1 MTQTGYDT
9 GDPTV
14 DDALADLAATDPT
27 TADLAADGFTA
38 LTWGSGLKA
47 VSLRGL
53 QDYLWYQMPYKHGE
67 PLARQRATAQA
78 LGALFDRLSRPR
90 YADTCRGPVT
100 DQVLAAYAADDN
112 AGLAAYRKALTSG
125 GVEPPDLPDLLVW
138 GGLLGVEEHAA
149 FWVVADHLER
159 AIDTGVYTPGGAG
172 WRTAAARAAAEVLT
186 VPRLDLHGDTYLDR
200 IHAERRERWA
210 HSRGPTRAALTEQVL
225 PLLADDPP
233 VPDDAEQH
241 LTQIRWFL
249 TRCDGDGAQLTVN
262 HTLSRALLTEA
273 CHRFNW
279 LILGK
284 QAPPENQLPEA
295 HHLRGIA
302 DQLGATRRRGRRLLL
317 TTRGRHLLDADT
329 PTLWAAVAAA
339 LIPADP
345 AEAAA
350 AEIMLMRLL
359 TGPPPR
365 YDDPPVVADA
375 LGGEGWTTDDGPL
388 TRDYTGWLTGP
399 LFGRLDFLGLQG
411 KPSLTGRSP
420 LTPTG
425 QAAAV
430 HALRHRAQAPR
441 QHP

>member
-1 MTQTGYDT
+1 MTVTRFDT
-9 GDPTV
+9 GDPAVDQALAGLADDDPTV
-14 DDALADLAATDPT
+14 ADLAD
-27 TADLAADGFTA
+27 DGFTA
-38 LTWGSGLKA
+38 LTWGRGLPA

-53 QDYLWYQMPYKHGE
+53 QDYLWYQLPYKHGGT
-67 PLARQRATAQA
+67 LAEHRATAQA
-78 LGALFDRLSRPR
+78 LGVLFDRLDRPR
-90 YADTCRGPVT
+90 YADTCRSPIT
-100 DQVLAAYAADDN
+100 DRVLTAYAADDN
-112 AGLAAYRKALTSG
+112 AGLTAYRKALTNG

-149 FWVVADHLER
+149 FWTVADHLER
-159 AIDTGVYTPGGAG
+159 AIDAGVYTPGGAG
-172 WRTAAARAAAEVLT
+172 WRTAAARVTTEVLA
-186 VPRLDLHGDTYLDR
+186 VPRLDLHGDTYLHR
-200 IHAERRERWA
+200 IHTERRERWA
-210 HSRGPTRAALTEQVL
+210 HSRGPTRAGLTERVL
-225 PLLADDPP
+225 PLLVDDPP

-249 TRCDGDGAQLTVN
+249 AQCDGDGAQLTVN

-279 LILGK
+279 LILSK

-317 TTRGRHLLDADT
+317 TARGRQLLGVDT
-329 PTLWAAVAAA
+329 ATLWAAVTAA

-375 LGGEGWTTDDGPL
+375 LNGEGWSTDEGPL
-388 TRDYTGWLTGP
+388 SRDYTGWLTGP

-425 QAAAV
+425 RAAAV
-430 HALRHRAQAPR
+430 HALRHRSQAPR
-441 QHP
+441 QRL

>member
-1 MTQTGYDT
+1 VTAARFDT
-9 GDPTV
+9 GDTRV
-14 DDALADLAATDPT
+14 DAALADLAATDPA
-27 TADLAADGFTA
+27 TADQAADAFTS
-38 LTWGSGLKA
+38 LTWGTGLQG

-53 QDYLWYQMPYKHGE
+53 QDYLWYRMPYKQGD
-67 PLARQRATAQA
+67 PLADQLATAQA
-78 LGALFDRLSRPR
+78 LGVLFDSLGLHR
-90 YADTCRGPVT
+90 YAATCQGPTTV
-100 DQVLAAYAADDN
+100 QVLASFAADDT
-112 AGLAAYRKALTSG
+112 AGFTAYRKALAGG

-149 FWVVADHLER
+149 FWAVAGHLEQ
-159 AIDTGVYTPGGAG
+159 AINTRIYNPGGPG
-172 WRTAAARAAAEVLT
+172 WRNAAARVSAEVLT
-186 VPRLDLHGDTYLDR
+186 VPRLELRGDSYLNR
-200 IHAERRERWA
+200 IHAERREQWS
-210 HSRGPTRAALTEQVL
+210 HSRSPARSALTQQIL
-225 PLLADDPP
+225 PLLAEDPP
-233 VPDDAEQH
+233 VPDDAEEH
-241 LTQIRWFL
+241 LAQIRWFL
-249 TRCDGDGAQLTVN
+249 TQCGGDGAQLTVN

-273 CHRFNW
+273 SHRFNW

-329 PTLWAAVAAA
+329 PTLWAAVTAA

-425 QAAAV
+425 QVAAV